1 MPCYSWCVH
10 PTGDPSS
17 LTAAGGTHGDVLLLQ
32 GPQHHPSRA
41 NPCSRRDFMAGGLSG
56 VEGAQLG
63 EERHLER
70 GEAAAGPAAW
80 VWAPAGAGE
89 A

>member
-1 MPCYSWCVH
+1 
-10 PTGDPSS
+10 
-17 LTAAGGTHGDVLLLQ
+17 
-32 GPQHHPSRA
+32 
-41 NPCSRRDFMAGGLSG
+41 MAGGLSG

-70 GEAAAGPAAW
+70 GEAPAGPAAW